1 MTNYAWKPFPKKN
14 SNWLTPH
21 SIITF
26 RCTKVQEIGPWHTWL
41 SIHKFSYWIPTD
53 YVYLDLPHL
62 FWPYKPFTT
71 ISNPTSNNDKDR
83 NLSLTLSLFHWENFD
98 LLKKEN
104 TLVFFPRGTIENKLY
119 SSVNFVDIIHSTVP
133 KGLLDPLNNKYY
145 NNKFYGSDNSVG
157 TTENLIL
164 MLMLK
169 LKTHLKV
176 FQQPHRATQCCDV
189 FLLVSTYVVCERLS
203 VMQRHP
209 ESVKAKC
216 VLKILRTP

>member
-1 MTNYAWKPFPKKN
+1 MTKMTNYAWKPFPKKN

-21 SIITF
+21 NIITF

-71 ISNPTSNNDKDR
+71 ISNR
-83 NLSLTLSLFHWENFD
+83 EFHWENFD

-133 KGLLDPLNNKYY
+133 KGLLDPLNNKFH
-145 NNKFYGSDNSVG
+145 NNKFYGSDKSVG
-157 TTENLIL
+157 TTENL

-189 FLLVSTYVVCERLS
+189 FLLVFTYVVCERLS

-209 ESVKAKC
+209 ESVKAKF